1 MSFFLFISSLFALAN
16 LNFADNI
23 NSFDLKD
30 KRILI
35 RVDYNVPIE
44 NGVVKDAYRI
54 QCSIPTIK
62 ECLESGASVVLMSH
76 LGRPN
81 GKNNEEFSLISVG
94 EVLSDFLEIPI
105 KFSHDCINEDS
116 INVTIGLHPGEV
128 HLLENLRFHSG
139 EEDNDV
145 EFSTL
150 LSKHGQ
156 IYINDAFG
164 TSHRSHA
171 SNVGVTDNFIH
182 KGMGLL
188 MKREVQYL
196 QKKFKNPKEPLTILL
211 GGAKISDKIDL
222 IEKFLIDANTILIG
236 GGMAFTF
243 LKAKGLNVGN
253 SIVDE
258 KMISVANEII
268 KKARRN
274 RVKLVFPVDFIV
286 SDSIDAPSNLETV
299 SFDSIP
305 TNMMGLDIGNE
316 TIKLFSKILS
326 QSCTIL
332 WNGPMGVF
340 EKKEFENGTKEIAIS
355 LSNLKD
361 ENITTIVGGGDSA
374 SAVRKFSNIE
384 DITHVSTGGGASLE
398 LLSGRSLPAI
408 EALGKL

>member
-1 MSFFLFISSLFALAN
+1 MIRSL
-16 LNFADNI
+16 

-30 KRILI
+30 KRVLM

-44 NGVVKDAYRI
+44 NGVVADDYRI

-81 GKNNEEFSLISVG
+81 GKINENHSLISVG
-94 EVLSDFLEIPI
+94 EFLSDFLEIPI
-105 KFSHDCINEDS
+105 KFSNDCISEDS

-139 EEDNDV
+139 EEENDI
-145 EFSTL
+145 EFSRL

-188 MKREVQYL
+188 MKKEIQYL
-196 QKKFKNPKEPLTILL
+196 QNKFKNPKEPLVLLL
-211 GGAKISDKIDL
+211 GGAKVSGKIDL
-222 IEKFLIDANTILIG
+222 IEKFLIDANSILIG
-236 GGMAFTF
+236 GGMTFTF
-243 LKAKGLNVGN
+243 LKAMGIDVGK
-253 SIVDE
+253 SIIDE
-258 KMISVANEII
+258 KMITTASRVI
-268 KKARRN
+268 KKARQN
-274 RVKLVFPVDFIV
+274 RVKLVLPIDFV
-286 SDSIDAPSNLETV
+286 VADSIDKPSKIEIV
-299 SFDSIP
+299 SSDSVP
-305 TNMMGLDIGNE
+305 SNMMGLDIGPE
-316 TIKLFSKILS
+316 TIKLFSKVLS
-326 QSCTIL
+326 KAGTIL

-340 EKKEFENGTKEIAIS
+340 EKKDFENGTKEIAKF
-355 LSNLKD
+355 LSELKD
-361 ENITTIVGGGDSA
+361 ENIITIVGGGDSA
-374 SAVRKFSNIE
+374 SAIRKFSTIE
-384 DITHVSTGGGASLE
+384 NITHVSTGGGASLE
-398 LLSGRSLPAI
+398 LLSGKNLPAI

>member
-1 MSFFLFISSLFALAN
+1 MIRSL
-16 LNFADNI
+16 

-30 KRILI
+30 KRVLI

-81 GKNNEEFSLISVG
+81 GKINEEFSLISVG

-258 KMISVANEII
+258 KMISIANEII

-286 SDSIDAPSNLETV
+286 SDSIDETSKLETV

-326 QSCTIL
+326 QSGTIL

>member
-1 MSFFLFISSLFALAN
+1 MIRSL
-16 LNFADNI
+16 

-30 KRILI
+30 KRVLI

-81 GKNNEEFSLISVG
+81 GKINEEFSLISVG

-105 KFSHDCINEDS
+105 KFSHDCINEAS

-139 EEDNDV
+139 EEDNDI

-222 IEKFLIDANTILIG
+222 IEKFLINANTILIG

-253 SIVDE
+253 SIVD
-258 KMISVANEII
+258 KNMISVANEII

-286 SDSIDAPSNLETV
+286 SDSIDAPSKLETV

-326 QSCTIL
+326 QSGTIL

>member
-1 MSFFLFISSLFALAN
+1 MIRSL
-16 LNFADNI
+16 

-30 KRILI
+30 KRVLI

-81 GKNNEEFSLISVG
+81 GKINEEFSLISVG

-196 QKKFKNPKEPLTILL
+196 QKKFKDPKEPLTILL

-274 RVKLVFPVDFIV
+274 RVKLVLPVDFIV
-286 SDSIDAPSNLETV
+286 SDSIDEPSKLETV

-316 TIKLFSKILS
+316 TIKLYSKILS
-326 QSCTIL
+326 QSGTIL

-361 ENITTIVGGGDSA
+361 EHITTIVGGGDSA

>member
-1 MSFFLFISSLFALAN
+1 MIRSL
-16 LNFADNI
+16 

-30 KRILI
+30 KRVLI

-81 GKNNEEFSLISVG
+81 GKINEEFSLISVG

-286 SDSIDAPSNLETV
+286 SDSIDEPSKIETV

-326 QSCTIL
+326 QSGTIL

-374 SAVRKFSNIE
+374 SAVKKFSNIE

>member
-1 MSFFLFISSLFALAN
+1 MIRSL
-16 LNFADNI
+16 

-30 KRILI
+30 KRVLI

-81 GKNNEEFSLISVG
+81 GKINEEFSLISVG

-286 SDSIDAPSNLETV
+286 SDSIDKPSKLETV

-326 QSCTIL
+326 QSGTIL

>member
-1 MSFFLFISSLFALAN
+1 MIRSL
-16 LNFADNI
+16 

-30 KRILI
+30 KRVLM

-44 NGVVKDAYRI
+44 NGVVADAYRI

-81 GKNNEEFSLISVG
+81 GKINENHSLISVG
-94 EVLSDFLEIPI
+94 EFLSDFLEIPI
-105 KFSHDCINEDS
+105 KFSNDCISEDS

-139 EEDNDV
+139 EEENDI
-145 EFSTL
+145 EFSRL

-188 MKREVQYL
+188 MKKEIQYL
-196 QKKFKNPKEPLTILL
+196 QNKFKNPKEPLVLLL
-211 GGAKISDKIDL
+211 GGAKVSGKIDL
-222 IEKFLIDANTILIG
+222 IEKFLIDANSILIG
-236 GGMAFTF
+236 GGMTFTF
-243 LKAKGLNVGN
+243 LKAMGMNIGK
-253 SIVDE
+253 SIIDE
-258 KMISVANEII
+258 KMITTASRVI
-268 KKARRN
+268 KKARQN
-274 RVKLVFPVDFIV
+274 RVKLVLPIDFV
-286 SDSIDAPSNLETV
+286 VADSIDKPSKIEIV
-299 SFDSIP
+299 SSDSVP
-305 TNMMGLDIGNE
+305 SNMMGLDIGPE
-316 TIKLFSKILS
+316 TIKLFSKVLS
-326 QSCTIL
+326 KAGTIL

-340 EKKEFENGTKEIAIS
+340 EKKDFENGTKEIAKL
-355 LSNLKD
+355 LSELKD
-361 ENITTIVGGGDSA
+361 ENIITIVGGGDSA
-374 SAVRKFSNIE
+374 SAIRKFSNIE
-384 DITHVSTGGGASLE
+384 NITHVSTGGGASLE
-398 LLSGRSLPAI
+398 LLSGKNLPAI

>member
-1 MSFFLFISSLFALAN
+1 MIRSL
-16 LNFADNI
+16 

-30 KRILI
+30 KRVLM

-44 NGVVKDAYRI
+44 NGVVADAYRI

-81 GKNNEEFSLISVG
+81 GKINDNHSLISVG
-94 EVLSDFLEIPI
+94 EFLSDFLEIPI
-105 KFSHDCINEDS
+105 KFSNDCISEDS

-139 EEDNDV
+139 EEENDI
-145 EFSTL
+145 EFSRL

-188 MKREVQYL
+188 MKKEIQYL
-196 QKKFKNPKEPLTILL
+196 QNKFKNPKEPLVLLL
-211 GGAKISDKIDL
+211 GGAKVSGKIDL
-222 IEKFLIDANTILIG
+222 IEKFLIDANSILIG
-236 GGMAFTF
+236 GGMTFTF
-243 LKAKGLNVGN
+243 LKAMGMNIGK
-253 SIVDE
+253 SIIDE
-258 KMISVANEII
+258 KMITTASRVI
-268 KKARRN
+268 KKARQN
-274 RVKLVFPVDFIV
+274 RVKLVLPIDFV
-286 SDSIDAPSNLETV
+286 VADSIDKPSKIEIV
-299 SFDSIP
+299 SSDSVP
-305 TNMMGLDIGNE
+305 SNMMGLDIGPE
-316 TIKLFSKILS
+316 TIKLFSKVLS
-326 QSCTIL
+326 KAGTIL

-340 EKKEFENGTKEIAIS
+340 EKKDFENGTKEIAKF
-355 LSNLKD
+355 LSELKD
-361 ENITTIVGGGDSA
+361 ENIITIVGGGDSA
-374 SAVRKFSNIE
+374 SAIRKFSTIE
-384 DITHVSTGGGASLE
+384 NITHVSTGGGASLE
-398 LLSGRSLPAI
+398 LLSGKNLPAI

>member
-1 MSFFLFISSLFALAN
+1 MIRSL
-16 LNFADNI
+16 

-30 KRILI
+30 KRVLI

-44 NGVVKDAYRI
+44 KGVVKDAYRI
-54 QCSIPTIK
+54 QSSIPTIK

-76 LGRPN
+76 LGRPK
-81 GKNNEEFSLISVG
+81 GKFNEDYSLISVG

-105 KFSHDCINEDS
+105 KFSDDCISEDS

-128 HLLENLRFHSG
+128 HLLENLRFHPG
-139 EEDNDV
+139 EEENDI
-145 EFSTL
+145 EFSRL

-188 MKREVQYL
+188 MKKEIQYL
-196 QKKFKNPKEPLTILL
+196 QNKFKNPKQPLILLL

-243 LKAKGLNVGN
+243 LKAMGLDTGK
-253 SIVDE
+253 SIIDE
-258 KMISVANEII
+258 QMISVANRII
-268 KKARRN
+268 KKARQN
-274 RVKLVFPVDFIV
+274 RVKLVLPIDFVIA
-286 SDSIDAPSNLETV
+286 DSIDNPSKIEIMSSDSV
-299 SFDSIP
+299 SSGMI
-305 TNMMGLDIGNE
+305 GLDIGPE
-316 TIKLFSKILS
+316 TIKLFSDVLS
-326 QSCTIL
+326 KAGTIL

-340 EKKEFENGTKEIAIS
+340 EKKDFENGTKEIADF
-355 LSNLKD
+355 LSELKD
-361 ENITTIVGGGDSA
+361 ENIITIVGGGDSA
-374 SAVRKFSNIE
+374 SAIRKFSNIE
-384 DITHVSTGGGASLE
+384 NITHVSTGGGASLE
-398 LLSGRSLPAI
+398 LLSGKNLPAI

>member
-1 MSFFLFISSLFALAN
+1 MIRSL
-16 LNFADNI
+16 

-30 KRILI
+30 KRVLM

-44 NGVVKDAYRI
+44 NGVVADAYRI

-81 GKNNEEFSLISVG
+81 GKINENHSLISVG
-94 EVLSDFLEIPI
+94 EFLSDFLEIPI
-105 KFSHDCINEDS
+105 KFSNDCISEDS

-139 EEDNDV
+139 EEENDI
-145 EFSTL
+145 EFSRL

-188 MKREVQYL
+188 MKKEIQYL
-196 QKKFKNPKEPLTILL
+196 QNKFKNPKEPLVLLL
-211 GGAKISDKIDL
+211 GGAKVSGKIDL
-222 IEKFLIDANTILIG
+222 IEKFLIDANSILIG
-236 GGMAFTF
+236 GGMTFTF
-243 LKAKGLNVGN
+243 LKAMGIDVGK
-253 SIVDE
+253 SIIDE
-258 KMISVANEII
+258 KMITTASRVI
-268 KKARRN
+268 KKARQN
-274 RVKLVFPVDFIV
+274 RVKLVLPIDFV
-286 SDSIDAPSNLETV
+286 VADSIDKPSKIEIV
-299 SFDSIP
+299 SSDSVP
-305 TNMMGLDIGNE
+305 SNMMGLDIGPE
-316 TIKLFSKILS
+316 TIKLFSKVLS
-326 QSCTIL
+326 RAGTIL

-340 EKKEFENGTKEIAIS
+340 EKKDFENGTKEIAKL
-355 LSNLKD
+355 LSELKD
-361 ENITTIVGGGDSA
+361 ENIITIVGGGDSA
-374 SAVRKFSNIE
+374 SAIRKFSTIE
-384 DITHVSTGGGASLE
+384 NITHVSTGGGASLE
-398 LLSGRSLPAI
+398 LLSGKNLPAI

>member
-1 MSFFLFISSLFALAN
+1 MIRSL
-16 LNFADNI
+16 

-30 KRILI
+30 KRVLI

-81 GKNNEEFSLISVG
+81 GKINEEFSLISVG

-164 TSHRSHA
+164 ASHRSHA

-286 SDSIDAPSNLETV
+286 SDSIDEPSKIETV

-326 QSCTIL
+326 QSGTIL

>member
-1 MSFFLFISSLFALAN
+1 MIRSL
-16 LNFADNI
+16 

-30 KRILI
+30 KRVLI

-81 GKNNEEFSLISVG
+81 GKINEEFSLISVG

-286 SDSIDAPSNLETV
+286 SDSIDEPSKIETV

-326 QSCTIL
+326 QSGTIL

-361 ENITTIVGGGDSA
+361 EHITTIVGGGDSA

-384 DITHVSTGGGASLE
+384 DFTHVSTGGGASLE

>member
-1 MSFFLFISSLFALAN
+1 MIRSL
-16 LNFADNI
+16 

-30 KRILI
+30 KRVLI

-62 ECLESGASVVLMSH
+62 ECLESGSSVVLMSH

-81 GKNNEEFSLISVG
+81 GKINEEFSLISVG

-286 SDSIDAPSNLETV
+286 SDSIDEPSKLETV

-305 TNMMGLDIGNE
+305 TNMLGLDIGNE

-326 QSCTIL
+326 QSGTIL

-374 SAVRKFSNIE
+374 SAVKKFSNIE

>member
-1 MSFFLFISSLFALAN
+1 MIRSL
-16 LNFADNI
+16 

-30 KRILI
+30 KRVLM

-44 NGVVKDAYRI
+44 NGVVADDYRI

-81 GKNNEEFSLISVG
+81 GKINENHSLISVG
-94 EVLSDFLEIPI
+94 EFLSDFLEIPI
-105 KFSHDCINEDS
+105 KFSNDCISEDS

-139 EEDNDV
+139 EEENDI
-145 EFSTL
+145 EFSRL

-188 MKREVQYL
+188 MKKEIQYL
-196 QKKFKNPKEPLTILL
+196 QNKFKNPKEPLVLLL
-211 GGAKISDKIDL
+211 GGAKVSGKIDL
-222 IEKFLIDANTILIG
+222 IEKFLIDANSILIG
-236 GGMAFTF
+236 GGMTFTF
-243 LKAKGLNVGN
+243 LKAMGIDVGK
-253 SIVDE
+253 SIIDE
-258 KMISVANEII
+258 KMITTASRVI
-268 KKARRN
+268 KKARQN
-274 RVKLVFPVDFIV
+274 RVKLVLPIDFV
-286 SDSIDAPSNLETV
+286 VADSIDKPSKIEIV
-299 SFDSIP
+299 SSDSVP
-305 TNMMGLDIGNE
+305 SNMMGLDIGPE
-316 TIKLFSKILS
+316 TVKLFSKVLS
-326 QSCTIL
+326 KAGTIL

-340 EKKEFENGTKEIAIS
+340 EKKDFENGTKEIAKL
-355 LSNLKD
+355 LSELKD
-361 ENITTIVGGGDSA
+361 ENIITIVGGGDSA
-374 SAVRKFSNIE
+374 SAIRKFSTIE
-384 DITHVSTGGGASLE
+384 NITHVSTGGGASLE
-398 LLSGRSLPAI
+398 LLSGKNLPAI

>member
-1 MSFFLFISSLFALAN
+1 MIRSL
-16 LNFADNI
+16 

-30 KRILI
+30 KRVLM

-44 NGVVKDAYRI
+44 NGVVADAYRI

-81 GKNNEEFSLISVG
+81 GKINENHSLISVG
-94 EVLSDFLEIPI
+94 EFLSDFLEIPI
-105 KFSHDCINEDS
+105 KFSNDCISEDS

-139 EEDNDV
+139 EEENDI
-145 EFSTL
+145 EFSRL

-188 MKREVQYL
+188 MKKEIQYL
-196 QKKFKNPKEPLTILL
+196 QNKFKNPKEPLVLLL
-211 GGAKISDKIDL
+211 GGAKVSGKIDL
-222 IEKFLIDANTILIG
+222 IEKFLIDANSILIG
-236 GGMAFTF
+236 GGMTFTF
-243 LKAKGLNVGN
+243 LKAMGIDVGK
-253 SIVDE
+253 SIIDE
-258 KMISVANEII
+258 KMITTASRVI
-268 KKARRN
+268 KKARQN
-274 RVKLVFPVDFIV
+274 RVKLVLPIDFV
-286 SDSIDAPSNLETV
+286 VADSIDKPSKIEIV
-299 SFDSIP
+299 SSDSVP
-305 TNMMGLDIGNE
+305 SNMMGLDIGPE
-316 TIKLFSKILS
+316 TIKLFSKVLS
-326 QSCTIL
+326 KAGTIL

-340 EKKEFENGTKEIAIS
+340 EKKDFENGTKEIAKL
-355 LSNLKD
+355 LSELKD
-361 ENITTIVGGGDSA
+361 ENIITIVGGGDSA
-374 SAVRKFSNIE
+374 SAIRKFSTIE
-384 DITHVSTGGGASLE
+384 NITHVSTGGGASLE
-398 LLSGRSLPAI
+398 LLSGKNLPAI

>member
-1 MSFFLFISSLFALAN
+1 MIRSL
-16 LNFADNI
+16 

-30 KRILI
+30 KRVLI

-81 GKNNEEFSLISVG
+81 GKINEEFSLISVG

-258 KMISVANEII
+258 KMISIANEII

-286 SDSIDAPSNLETV
+286 SDSIDEPSKLETV

-326 QSCTIL
+326 QSGTIL

>member
-1 MSFFLFISSLFALAN
+1 MIRSL
-16 LNFADNI
+16 

-30 KRILI
+30 KRVLI

-81 GKNNEEFSLISVG
+81 GKINEEFSLISVG

-196 QKKFKNPKEPLTILL
+196 QKKFKNPKGPLTILL

-286 SDSIDAPSNLETV
+286 SDSIDEPSKLETV

-326 QSCTIL
+326 QSGTIL

>member
-1 MSFFLFISSLFALAN
+1 MIRSL
-16 LNFADNI
+16 

-30 KRILI
+30 KRVLI

-81 GKNNEEFSLISVG
+81 GKINEEFSLISVG

-286 SDSIDAPSNLETV
+286 SDSIDEPSKLETV

-305 TNMMGLDIGNE
+305 TDMMGLDIGNE

-326 QSCTIL
+326 QSGTIL

-384 DITHVSTGGGASLE
+384 DFTHVSTGGGASLE

>member
-1 MSFFLFISSLFALAN
+1 MIRSLS
-16 LNFADNI
+16 
-23 NSFDLKD
+23 SFDLKD
-30 KRILI
+30 KRVLI
-35 RVDYNVPIE
+35 RVDYNVPVEDGI
-44 NGVVKDAYRI
+44 VQDAYRI

-81 GKNNEEFSLISVG
+81 GKINNNYSLISVG

-139 EEDNDV
+139 EEENDN
-145 EFSTL
+145 EFSRL

-156 IYINDAFG
+156 IFINDAFG

-188 MKREVQYL
+188 MEKEIQYL
-196 QKKFKNPKEPLTILL
+196 QDKFKKPREPLVLLL
-211 GGAKISDKIDL
+211 GGAKISDKIDM
-222 IEKFLIDANTILIG
+222 IERFLIDAKSILIG
-236 GGMAFTF
+236 GGMTFTF
-243 LKAKGLNVGN
+243 LKAMGINVGK
-253 SIVDE
+253 SMIDE
-258 KMISVANEII
+258 QMISTANTII

-274 RVKLVFPVDFIV
+274 RVKIVFPVDFVI
-286 SDSIDAPSNLETV
+286 SDAIDKPSKIEIV

-305 TNMMGLDIGNE
+305 DDMIGLDIGPE
-316 TIKLFSKILS
+316 TIKLFSKIIL
-326 QSCTIL
+326 QSGTIL

-340 EKKEFENGTKEIAIS
+340 EKKEFENGTKSIANL
-355 LSNLKD
+355 LSELMD
-361 ENITTIVGGGDSA
+361 QNIVTIVGGGDSA
-374 SAVRKFSNIE
+374 SAIRKFSNIE
-384 DITHVSTGGGASLE
+384 NITHVSTGGGASLE
-398 LLSGRSLPAI
+398 LLGGKSLPAI
-408 EALGKL
+408 TALEKL

>member
-1 MSFFLFISSLFALAN
+1 MIRSL
-16 LNFADNI
+16 

-30 KRILI
+30 KRVLI

-81 GKNNEEFSLISVG
+81 GKINEEFSLISVG

-274 RVKLVFPVDFIV
+274 RVKLVFPVDFII
-286 SDSIDAPSNLETV
+286 SDSIDAPSKLETV

-316 TIKLFSKILS
+316 TIKLFSRILS
-326 QSCTIL
+326 QSGTIL

-374 SAVRKFSNIE
+374 SAVRKFSNI
-384 DITHVSTGGGASLE
+384 DDFTHVSTGGGASLE

>member
-1 MSFFLFISSLFALAN
+1 MIRSL
-16 LNFADNI
+16 

-30 KRILI
+30 KRVLI

-81 GKNNEEFSLISVG
+81 GKINEEFSLISVG

-258 KMISVANEII
+258 KMISIANEII

-286 SDSIDAPSNLETV
+286 SDSIDEPYKLETV

-326 QSCTIL
+326 QSGTIL

-361 ENITTIVGGGDSA
+361 EHITTIVGGGDSA

-384 DITHVSTGGGASLE
+384 DFTHVSTGGGASLE